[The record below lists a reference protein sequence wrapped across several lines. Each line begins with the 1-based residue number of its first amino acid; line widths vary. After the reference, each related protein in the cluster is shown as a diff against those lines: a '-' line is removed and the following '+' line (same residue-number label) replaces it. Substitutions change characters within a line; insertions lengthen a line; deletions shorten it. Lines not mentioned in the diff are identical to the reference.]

1 LQYHSASQNMYKTLD
16 CLATGPGDVRKRLWT
31 AYSIFWILTEEDFPE
46 HLRGDFRFVLKE
58 LNKFG
63 PAYDNR
69 TGAMK
74 RDAVEETLRRIRNR
88 TGVKI
93 ANKLVYLYFQLE
105 NINIR

>member
-1 LQYHSASQNMYKTLD
+1 MQYAYASSNMIKTLD
-16 CLATGPGDVRKRLWT
+16 CLATGPGDVRDRLLS
-31 AYSIFWILTEEDFPE
+31 AYSIFWILTEEHFPE

-63 PAYDNR
+63 PVYDER

-93 ANKLVYLYFQLE
+93 ANKLVHLYFEL
-105 NINIR
+105 NAYKK